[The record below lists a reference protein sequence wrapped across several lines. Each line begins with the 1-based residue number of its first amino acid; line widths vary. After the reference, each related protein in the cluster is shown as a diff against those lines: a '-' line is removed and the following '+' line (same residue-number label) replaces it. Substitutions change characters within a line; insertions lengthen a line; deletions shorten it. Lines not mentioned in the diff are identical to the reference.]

1 MKNLTWQNPGQLF
14 VAQELIKIVK
24 LKCCGIKDIEKFDSI
39 ISEYGDD
46 FCEAASKNKDFC
58 ATMLYVD
65 ESIKD
70 FMTKYKELDGYEN
83 TIFVITGDHSS
94 AITIK
99 SKVDK
104 HHVPLIIWSPMLNSN
119 KEFSN
124 IVTHNDIAPS
134 LTTLLKNKYDINA
147 PSTTHYIGNG
157 LITDKKNSHTQK
169 LLIATRDKSSK
180 QMVYGDYFIDIDQY
194 ESTRIYKID
203 DQLNLTI
210 VADNDLLKEKLT
222 EKLYNYR
229 DIVKYTYTN
238 NRITKKQW
246 SATFNID
253 TLECKTLD
261 EELTLKHPEK
271 KPSEVGREICKIF
284 PPFTLDANMKYKNI
298 RISLDATII
307 LSNDRIDDGEY
318 FSLEF
323 TCYNSK
329 NPILCSENVLMAIN
343 DDNIKENTPYK
354 ISLSKDF
361 QYDKDVVN
369 FYILSIATTNDD
381 IWWNPNYQIK
391 ITDATYLIEGLY

>member
-1 MKNLTWQNPGQLF
+1 
-14 VAQELIKIVK
+14 
-24 LKCCGIKDIEKFDSI
+24 
-39 ISEYGDD
+39 
-46 FCEAASKNKDFC
+46 
-58 ATMLYVD
+58 
-65 ESIKD
+65 
-70 FMTKYKELDGYEN
+70 
-83 TIFVITGDHSS
+83 
-94 AITIK
+94 
-99 SKVDK
+99 
-104 HHVPLIIWSPMLNSN
+104 MLNSN

-261 EELTLKHPEK
+261 EELTLKHPEN

-307 LSNDRIDDGEY
+307 LSNDNIVHIRRSISHASHRRIAC
-318 FSLEF
+318 LR
-323 TCYNSK
+323 
-329 NPILCSENVLMAIN
+329 I
-343 DDNIKENTPYK
+343 
-354 ISLSKDF
+354 
-361 QYDKDVVN
+361 
-369 FYILSIATTNDD
+369 
-381 IWWNPNYQIK
+381 
-391 ITDATYLIEGLY
+391 